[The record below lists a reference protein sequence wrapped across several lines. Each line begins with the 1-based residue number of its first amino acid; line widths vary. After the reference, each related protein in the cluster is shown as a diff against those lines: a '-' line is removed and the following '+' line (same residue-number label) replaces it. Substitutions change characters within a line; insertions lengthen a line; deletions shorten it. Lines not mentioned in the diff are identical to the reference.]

1 MDANTAGGKGGVPT
15 MDTVL
20 GQEHIT
26 SFLRARIKDPPHVL
40 LWGPTGVGK
49 TMLANAWMTEQLT
62 AQGVTNPAHQATMI
76 LRLSSADDRGI
87 TAIRQRLTEFVRRV
101 RPVAG
106 TTAWVLLDD
115 ADNLPV
121 VTQQALRRIL
131 ELHAHQTRFIFIAQ
145 SPEHFIEPIQSRC
158 VMLQCNPVVLS
169 LHGRTLLEHEVPDLA
184 TTVTDDAVALMAGL
198 CMGNARQFTLI
209 CKALRSAVPVEP
221 GQAIRQETIQL
232 LVNAPPVA
240 LLLRLQGAIIKRDLP
255 TVTECVLALWSR
267 GYSFED
273 CIAMLEMIVRVYNPI
288 LTSELQYVLQC
299 CAEGHV
305 FQILNRMTTLD
316 LIAVLS
322 GLASSEALS

>member
-1 MDANTAGGKGGVPT
+1 

-20 GQEHIT
+20 GQDHIT
-26 SFLRARIKDPPHVL
+26 GFLRARIKDPPHIL

-49 TMLANAWMTEQLT
+49 TMLANAWMTEQLV
-62 AQGVTNPAHQATMI
+62 AQGVTSPAHQSSMI

-145 SPEHFIEPIQSRC
+145 SPDHFIEPIQSRC
-158 VMLQCNPVVLS
+158 VMLQCNPVALAE
-169 LHGRTLLEHEVPDLA
+169 HGPALLQQEVPDLA
-184 TTVTDDAVALMAGL
+184 PHVTEDAVALMAGL
-198 CMGNARQFTLI
+198 CIGNARQFTLI
-209 CKALRSAVPVEP
+209 CKALRSTTTTPGEP
-221 GQAIRQETIQL
+221 IRQETIQL

-240 LLLRLQGAIIKRDLP
+240 LLLRLQGAIINRDLP

-273 CIAMLEMIVRVYNPI
+273 CIAMLEMVVRVYNPL
-288 LTSELQYVLQC
+288 LTSDLQYVLQC

-322 GLASSEALS
+322 GQASSDALA

>member
-1 MDANTAGGKGGVPT
+1 MDAI
-15 MDTVL
+15 L
-20 GQEHIT
+20 GQEPT
-26 SFLRARIKDPPHVL
+26 VSFLRSRLTDPPHII
-40 LWGPTGVGK
+40 LWGPTGTGK
-49 TMLANAWMTEQLT
+49 TMLANAWITEQLT
-62 AQGVTNPAHQATMI
+62 AQSVPLHHQPTMT

-106 TTAWVLLDD
+106 AFAWVLIDD

-131 ELHAHQTRFIFIAQ
+131 ELHAHQTRFCFIAQ

-158 VMLQCNPVVLS
+158 VLLQCLPVP
-169 LHGRTLLEHEVPDLA
+169 LLGHAAELIARHAPGI
-184 TTVTDDAVALMAGL
+184 TVSEEGKTLMATMCL
-198 CMGNARQFTLI
+198 GNVRQFTLI
-209 CKALRSAVPVEP
+209 CAALRASEAAGATVSD
-221 GQAIRQETIQL
+221 TDIQL
-232 LVNAPPVA
+232 LVNVPPVA
-240 LLLRLQGAIIKRDLP
+240 LLLRLQAAIIARD
-255 TVTECVLALWSR
+255 VASITECVLILWSK

-273 CIAMLEMIVRVYNPI
+273 CIAMLEMVVRVYNGI

-299 CAEGHV
+299 CAEGHI

-322 GLASSEALS
+322 GVASSECLSEAVSVPVA

>member
-1 MDANTAGGKGGVPT
+1 

-20 GQEHIT
+20 GQDT
-26 SFLRARIKDPPHVL
+26 VVGFLRSRLHDPPHL
-40 LWGPTGVGK
+40 ILWGPTGVGK
-49 TMLANAWMTEQLT
+49 TMLANAWISEQLA
-62 AQGVTNPAHQATMI
+62 AQGVVSSAHQTTMT

-87 TAIRQRLTEFVRRV
+87 AAIRQRLTEFVRRV

-106 TTAWVLLDD
+106 ATAWVLLDD

-158 VMLQCNPVVLS
+158 VMLQCAP
-169 LHGRTLLEHEVPDLA
+169 
-184 TTVTDDAVALMAGL
+184 VALDTHGPALAAREAGTITLSDEAIDVMSAL
-198 CMGNARQFTLI
+198 CIGNARQFALI
-209 CKALRSAVPVEP
+209 CHALVACTPA
-221 GQAIRQETIQL
+221 GQTVSQETVHL

-240 LLLRLQGAIIKRDLP
+240 LLLRLQAAIISRDLS
-255 TVTECVLALWSR
+255 TITECVLALWSR

-273 CIAMLEMIVRVYNPI
+273 CIAMLEMVVRIYNAE
-288 LTSELQYVLQC
+288 LTADLQYVLQC
-299 CAEGHV
+299 CAEGHI
-305 FQILNRMTTLD
+305 FQILNKMTTLD

-322 GLASSEALS
+322 GNASAQALAEPTSLS